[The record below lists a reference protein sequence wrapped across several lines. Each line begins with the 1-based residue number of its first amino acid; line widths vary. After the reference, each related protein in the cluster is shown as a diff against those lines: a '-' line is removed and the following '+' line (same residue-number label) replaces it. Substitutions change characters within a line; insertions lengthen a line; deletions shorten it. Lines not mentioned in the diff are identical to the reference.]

1 MFKANNR
8 VKNAAL
14 IAAFFAML
22 PGMSTKAMQQDQS
35 PNEKLRT
42 AIMDNNLK
50 AAKIAL
56 TDDAK
61 LEPEHSFMINCYIFN
76 KDFDFFKL
84 LVKKSVL
91 NINAHSNYG
100 NTALNTAITKDLSKD
115 LVKWLVEHG
124 ADITTAGTSIDPKIT
139 AYLKLVTDFY
149 QVSKGEMT
157 FNQFVLTHL
166 TSNDQIARVQDILP
180 LLHLGSKNF
189 ADHFYT
195 WLKENDLLAKAD
207 QPSLDFPRENITEFV
222 LWYMEHE
229 TWRKEVDS
237 KMQPGINYRVEAD
250 EKEGYILQPK
260 KSNLFL
266 HVSKLETGVKW
277 LYVKILKDTRQ
288 SCAQRHKWLNICFE
302 NYTDK
307 NGKFEQAVDLFI
319 KKVIT
324 DPQELQRIHKDKNK
338 WLQKKNIGTLLVPN
352 INKLPKLVITQ
363 TTSNAVNR
371 KFVDI
376 KLNLPTK

>member
-1 MFKANNR
+1 MFKVNNK

-14 IAAFFAML
+14 TAVFFAML

-35 PNEKLRT
+35 PNEKLRI

-56 TDDAK
+56 TDGAK
-61 LEPEHSFMINCYIFN
+61 LDLEHSFMINCYIFN

-84 LVKKSVL
+84 LVKKGVL
-91 NINAHSNYG
+91 DINAHSNYG
-100 NTALNTAITKDLSKD
+100 NTALNMAITKDLSKN
-115 LVKWLVEHG
+115 LVQWLIEHG
-124 ADITTAGTSIDPKIT
+124 ADITTAGTSTDPKIT
-139 AYLKLVTDFY
+139 AYLKMVTDFY
-149 QVSKGEMT
+149 QVSKGAMT

-166 TSNDQIARVQDILP
+166 TSNDQNARVQDILP

-189 ADHFYT
+189 ADHLYT
-195 WLKENDLLAKAD
+195 WLKENDLLAQAD
-207 QPSLDFPRENITEFV
+207 KPSIDFPRENITKFIS
-222 LWYMEHE
+222 WYMEHE

-237 KMQPGINYRVEAD
+237 KMQPGISYRVEAD

-277 LYVKILKDTRQ
+277 LYVKILKDARN
-288 SCAQRHKWLNICFE
+288 SCARRHKWLNICFE
-302 NYTDK
+302 NYADK
-307 NGKFEQAVDLFI
+307 NGKFEQAVDLYV
-319 KKVIT
+319 KKVVT
-324 DPQELQRIHKDKNK
+324 DPRELQRIHKSKNM
-338 WLQKKNIGTLLVPN
+338 LIQRKNLGTLIVPN
-352 INKLPKLVITQ
+352 INKLPKLVVTT
-363 TTSNAVNR
+363 TTSNAASR

-376 KLNLPTK
+376 KLKIAK